1 MQIPLRLVV
10 LVRPSVA
17 PGVLLAI
24 GFSTMAVVA
33 TPFLIEPVADHYGI
47 GLTRASLIGVA
58 QLAGF
63 VAGSWGS
70 GRFLRPRRRVFVAAL
85 GAAVVVNL
93 ASSLLP
99 PFAILIGLRL
109 ISGFTLGLL
118 SWFGWVQVFGE
129 EKGTADVA
137 VVGPVAGIL
146 SGPLLA
152 IFAGGGASTLF
163 ALLGC
168 LAVVPLLF
176 NAGTGAS
183 DRIPARQP
191 RSRPIPAAALILV
204 ALGLYTVGGSS
215 VFTYVVVLA
224 AGDPDLP
231 VSTVALLFSANS
243 IAAIPATRWPW
254 NRGWPAPWMLATGV
268 CAVVMTNATHP
279 VLFAASMVIW
289 GFFFWMAVPGVF
301 KALAARSANPAD
313 RAGDAQ
319 AIMAA
324 GRVVGPF
331 IGGLMLDVGGPTA
344 LGLVGAAII
353 AIAGSVVFG
362 VRSMVQPAPT

>member
-1 MQIPLRLVV
+1 MQIPLRLVL

-17 PGVLLAI
+17 PGVLLAV

-33 TPFLIEPVADHYGI
+33 TPFLIQPVADHYDI

-85 GAAVVVNL
+85 GLAVVANL
-93 ASSLLP
+93 TSALLP
-99 PFAILIGLRL
+99 PFAVLIALRL
-109 ISGFTLGLL
+109 LSGFTLGLL

-146 SGPLLA
+146 TGPLLA
-152 IFAGGGASTLF
+152 VFAGGGASTLF

-176 NAGTGAS
+176 NAGTGAA
-183 DRIPARQP
+183 DRVAPRRP
-191 RSRPIPAAALILV
+191 RSRPVPAAALILV

-224 AGDPDLP
+224 AGEPGLP

-254 NRGWPAPWMLATGV
+254 RRGWPAPWMLATGGA
-268 CAVVMTNATHP
+268 AVVLTNATHP
-279 VLFAASMVIW
+279 VLFAASVVIG

-301 KALAARSANPAD
+301 AALAARSANPAD

-331 IGGLMLDVGGPTA
+331 IGGLMFDAAGATA
-344 LGLVGAAII
+344 LGLTGAAII
-353 AIAGSVVFG
+353 AGAASVVFV
-362 VRSMVQPAPT
+362 VRSMVEPAES